1 MRFNDV
7 IRFSFKA
14 MMSRKRRTFLTLLGI
29 FLGVLTLTAVISFA
43 EGYGLAIKR
52 MFKGSSLRLIYVIS
66 RGSVIFDD
74 ADIDKIERMDGV
86 EAVFPMIQMP
96 MEITMFGKSEKYTV
110 LGVDPEYVS
119 DVFPDIAIKYGDWPA
134 SSNEEAAVL
143 GYRLAERLSDGEPY
157 ILLGMNVKAEI
168 PLVGLTV
175 RPRVVGVIEPYG
187 TSIMTDVDNTVIVPL
202 GYALRIYQKIYNK
215 KAYYGLSVI
224 VEDVNLVESVVD
236 QLREEYGIGKEVM
249 IVAMKDM
256 QKQLDQVV
264 NMSVLVLG
272 AIAAM
277 TIVVASIGIM
287 NAMYTAVT
295 ERVRIIGVMRA
306 MGASKGDIGLSFLF
320 EAVLM
325 SSVAIILGMLLGY
338 GGALGITS
346 LFFRPEEV
354 GPHRQVFMITPTLSP
369 GYALLIAGSTL
380 LVTILGALPPAMK
393 AAQLEPAKALRFE

>member
-7 IRFSFKA
+7 VRFSFKA

-52 MFKGSSLRLIYVIS
+52 MFKGSSMRLIYVMS
-66 RGSVIFDD
+66 RGSALFND

-86 EAVFPMIQMP
+86 EIVFPLIQLP
-96 MEITMFGKSEKYTV
+96 MEVTLFGKSDSYTV
-110 LGVDPEYVS
+110 IGADPDYIS
-119 DVFPDIAIKYGDWPA
+119 DIFPDISLKYGDWPA
-134 SSNEEAAVL
+134 SSNEESAII
-143 GYRLAERLSDGEPY
+143 GYKLAEKLTDGDPS
-157 ILLGMNVKAEI
+157 ILVGMNVKASL
-168 PLVGLTV
+168 PQLNLRV
-175 RPRVVGVIEPYG
+175 RPRIVGVLAPYG
-187 TSIMTDVDNTVIVPL
+187 TSIMTDVDNTLIIPID
-202 GYALRIYQKIYNK
+202 YALRIYQKIYGSR
-215 KAYYGLSVI
+215 AYFALSVI
-224 VEDVNLVESVVD
+224 AEDVNQVESVVD
-236 QLREEYGIGKEVM
+236 QLREEYGVGREIT
-249 IVAMKDM
+249 IIAMKDI
-256 QKQLDQVV
+256 QRQLDQAV

-306 MGASKGDIGLSFLF
+306 MGASRGDIGLSFLF

-325 SSVAIILGMLLGY
+325 SSAAIVMGMLLGY
-338 GGALGITS
+338 GAALAITS
-346 LFFRPEEV
+346 LFFAPEEV
-354 GPHRQVFMITPTLSP
+354 GPHSTVFMVTPTLSL

-380 LVTILGALPPAMK
+380 IVTILGALPPAMK